1 MKKLE
6 RKDIHGPSLYEPM
19 RDDLRK
25 HIIALKRFRRIS
37 VGPQVTIVFENRA
50 TMIFQIEEML
60 RAEKIEDDEKIEE
73 EIAVYNSLL
82 PEANELSATLF
93 VEVTEQAQIRPT
105 LERLVGID
113 EHVYLDIGGD
123 LVPASFEAGRST
135 QEKISSVQYLRF
147 KLTAASAIAIRE
159 ERVPLKLCIDHPE
172 YNHTIE
178 LSGDTCHELA
188 RDLE

>member
-1 MKKLE
+1 MRKLE
-6 RKDIHGPSLYEPM
+6 RKDIHGPRLYEPM

-25 HIIALKRFRRIS
+25 HIIALKRHRRVA

-60 RAEKIEDDEKIEE
+60 RAEKIEDDEKIEG
-73 EIAVYNSLL
+73 EIDVYNSLL
-82 PEANELSATLF
+82 PSANELAATLF
-93 VEVTEQAQIRPT
+93 VEVTEPAQIRPT

-113 EHVYLDIGGD
+113 EHVFLEVGGD

-135 QEKISSVQYLRF
+135 EEKISSVQYVRW
-147 KLTAASAIAIRE
+147 KLTPASAEAIRG
-159 ERVPLKLCIDHPE
+159 ERVPLRVIIDHPA
-172 YNHTIE
+172 YHHAIE
-178 LSGDTCHELA
+178 LSVETRHELA

>member
-6 RKDIHGPSLYEPM
+6 RKDIRGPRLYEPM

-25 HIIALKRFRRIS
+25 HIIALKRHRRIP
-37 VGPQVTIVFENRA
+37 VGPQVAIVFENRA

-60 RAEKIEDDEKIEE
+60 RAEKIDDDAKIEE

-82 PEANELSATLF
+82 PNANELAATLF

-113 EHVYLDIGGD
+113 EHVFLVIGD
-123 LVPASFEAGRST
+123 DMVQATFEAGRST
-135 QEKISSVQYLRF
+135 QEKVSSVQYLRF
-147 KLTAASAIAIRE
+147 KLTEASARSIRE
-159 ERVPLKLCIDHPE
+159 ERVPLNITIDHPA
-172 YNHTIE
+172 YQHTVE
-178 LSGDTCHELA
+178 LSSDTKHELA

>member
-1 MKKLE
+1 MRKLE
-6 RKDIHGPSLYEPM
+6 RKDIHGPRLYEPM

-25 HIIALKRFRRIS
+25 HIIALKRHRRVA

-60 RAEKIEDDEKIEE
+60 RAEKIEDDEKIEG
-73 EIAVYNSLL
+73 EIDVYNSLL
-82 PEANELSATLF
+82 PSANELAATLF
-93 VEVTEQAQIRPT
+93 VEVTEPAQIRPT

-113 EHVYLDIGGD
+113 EHVFLEVGGD

-135 QEKISSVQYLRF
+135 EEKISSVQYVRW
-147 KLTAASAIAIRE
+147 KLTPASAEAIRG
-159 ERVPLKLCIDHPE
+159 ERVPLRVIIDHPA
-172 YNHTIE
+172 YHHAVE
-178 LSGDTCHELA
+178 LSVETRHELA

>member
-1 MKKLE
+1 MNKLS
-6 RKDIHGPSLYEPM
+6 RKDIRGPHLYEPM

-25 HIIALKRFRRIS
+25 HIIALKRHRRIS

-60 RAEKIEDDEKIEE
+60 RAEKIEDDAKIEE

-113 EHVYLDIGGD
+113 EHVFLVIGAD
-123 LVPASFEAGRST
+123 MVQATFEAGRST

-147 KLTAASAIAIRE
+147 KLTGASAEAIRDH
-159 ERVPLKLCIDHPE
+159 RINLKLLIDHPA
-172 YNHTIE
+172 YQHTVD
-178 LSGDTCHELA
+178 LSNETVHELA

>member
-1 MKKLE
+1 MNKLS
-6 RKDIHGPSLYEPM
+6 RKDIRGPRLYEPM

-25 HIIALKRFRRIS
+25 HIIALKRYRRIS

-60 RAEKIEDDEKIEE
+60 RAEKIEDDAKIEE

-82 PEANELSATLF
+82 PDANELSATLF
-93 VEVTEQAQIRPT
+93 VEVTEQAEIRPT

-113 EHVYLDIGGD
+113 EHVFLVIGAD
-123 LVPASFEAGRST
+123 MVQATFESGRST
-135 QEKISSVQYLRF
+135 EEKISSVQYIRF
-147 KLTAASAIAIRE
+147 KLTAASAQAIRDQ
-159 ERVPLKLCIDHPE
+159 RTPLKLTIDHPA
-172 YNHTIE
+172 YQHTID
-178 LSGDTCHELA
+178 LSGETIHELA

>member
-6 RKDIHGPSLYEPM
+6 RKDIHGPRLYEPM

-25 HIIALKRFRRIS
+25 HIIALKRHRRIS

-60 RAEKIEDDEKIEE
+60 RAEKIDDDAKIEE
-73 EIAVYNSLL
+73 EIDVYNSLL
-82 PEANELSATLF
+82 PDANELSATLF
-93 VEVTEQAQIRPT
+93 VEVTEPAEIRPT

-113 EHVYLDIGGD
+113 EHVFLAIGAD
-123 LVPASFEAGRST
+123 LVQATFETGRST
-135 QEKISSVQYLRF
+135 LEKVSAVQYIRF
-147 KLTAASAIAIRE
+147 KLTGASAEAIRD
-159 ERVPLKLCIDHPE
+159 ERVPLQIVIDHPA
-172 YNHTIE
+172 YQHTLDLTSE
-178 LSGDTCHELA
+178 TRHELA

>member
-6 RKDIHGPSLYEPM
+6 RKDIRGPRLYESM
-19 RDDLRK
+19 REDLRK
-25 HIIALKRFRRIS
+25 HIIALKRYRRIS
-37 VGPQVTIVFENRA
+37 VGPQVTVVFENRA

-60 RAEKIEDDEKIEE
+60 RAEKIDDDAKIEE

-82 PEANELSATLF
+82 PNANELSATLF

-113 EHVYLDIGGD
+113 EHVFLWIGAD
-123 LVPASFEAGRST
+123 MVQATFEAGRST

-147 KLTAASAIAIRE
+147 KLTAASAEAIRD
-159 ERVPLKLCIDHPE
+159 ERVPIKLVIDHPA
-172 YNHTIE
+172 YQHTLE
-178 LSGDTCHELA
+178 LSNETCHELA

>member
-1 MKKLE
+1 MNKLS
-6 RKDIHGPSLYEPM
+6 RKDIRGPRLYEPM

-25 HIIALKRFRRIS
+25 HIIALKRNRRIA

-60 RAEKIEDDEKIEE
+60 RAEKIEDDAKIEE

-82 PEANELSATLF
+82 PDANELSATLF

-113 EHVYLDIGGD
+113 EHVFLVIGAD

-147 KLTAASAIAIRE
+147 KLTAASAKSIRE
-159 ERVPLKLCIDHPE
+159 ERTPLQITIDHPS
-172 YNHTIE
+172 YQHSVA
-178 LSGDTCHELA
+178 LSTETCHELA